1 MLKTTTAG
9 TIWVSN
15 IDYKIPDKY
24 ILYQNYPNPFNP
36 WTMIKYDI
44 PKDGFVTIKI
54 YDMLG
59 REITELVGEN
69 EKAGF
74 YSILFNGSNLSSGMY
89 LYKIQAGSYSQTKK
103 MVLIK

>member
-1 MLKTTTAG
+1 
-9 TIWVSN
+9 
-15 IDYKIPDKY
+15 
-24 ILYQNYPNPFNP
+24 
-36 WTMIKYDI
+36 
-44 PKDGFVTIKI
+44 
-54 YDMLG
+54 MLG